1 MASGSKKGQ
10 SPTGRTN
17 NRLHDDG
24 QFAVMRWFDKNRDR
38 VHEKMTYP
46 EIVEA
51 VAAETGVA
59 VTKGNIEGAMKDFGL
74 RVRPL
79 PTASPLTRAGAE
91 RVRTDPGRIVLTA
104 MERYNLRCWA
114 DDNRDRIHRK
124 MTYEDMAAEVQQ
136 RIGLTVGRGN
146 LRSILKPL
154 GLVAKKNFQDCP
166 VGLTGTPDGEPVP
179 GEPTTGRSGA
189 YKRVARMVALEQR
202 VAALEGRPAF
212 DPADTESVNLLAR
225 NVRQLTESLQ
235 KTVVDV
241 VAISGRL
248 VTVEDK
254 AAFTASRIDAL
265 AKTSA
270 PARLEQAVTT
280 VHAIRDRIAQ
290 DLSAQEKLHDHDLS
304 VIRSQMSEVMQRLR
318 DLEGAI
324 IGPGK

>member
-1 MASGSKKGQ
+1 MANGKKGQ

-17 NRLHDDG
+17 NRLHDDD

-51 VAAETGVA
+51 VTAETGVA
-59 VTKGNIEGAMKDFGL
+59 VTKGNVEGAMKDFGL

-79 PTASPLTRAGAE
+79 PLGPATRSGVE
-91 RVRTDPGRIVLTA
+91 RVRTDPGRIVLTSL
-104 MERYNLRCWA
+104 ERYNLRSWA
-114 DDNRDRIHRK
+114 DDNRDRIHRT

-136 RIGLTVGRGN
+136 RLGLTVGRAN
-146 LRSILKPL
+146 LRSVLKPL
-154 GLVAKKNFQDCP
+154 GLVAKKNYQDSP
-166 VGLTGTPDGEPVP
+166 AGLSGTPNGEPDP

-189 YKRVARMVALEQR
+189 YKRVAQVARLEQR
-202 VAALEGRPAF
+202 VAALEQMADPTAGGDFKALSQTVADLAKAQHVTDGAVDEVGR
-212 DPADTESVNLLAR
+212 
-225 NVRQLTESLQ
+225 
-235 KTVVDV
+235 
-241 VAISGRL
+241 RL
-248 VTVEDK
+248 VIVQ
-254 AAFTASRIDAL
+254 SRLSDL
-265 AKTSA
+265 VKTST
-270 PARLEQAVTT
+270 PARLEQAVTA

>member
-79 PTASPLTRAGAE
+79 PTASPLTRAGVE
-91 RVRTDPGRIVLTA
+91 RVRTDPGRIVLTSL
-104 MERYNLRCWA
+104 ERYNLRSWA
-114 DDNRDRIHRK
+114 DDNRDRIHRT

-136 RIGLTVGRGN
+136 RLGLTVGRAN

-154 GLVAKKNFQDCP
+154 GLVAKKNYQDSP

-202 VAALEGRPAF
+202 VAALEGRPASSDGSDDRF
-212 DPADTESVNLLAR
+212 YQTLL
-225 NVRQLTESLQ
+225 
-235 KTVVDV
+235 
-241 VAISGRL
+241 VAVGRL
-248 VTVEDK
+248 DILENRGAAVAARVE
-254 AAFTASRIDAL
+254 SL
-265 AKTSA
+265 AKTS
-270 PARLEQAVTT
+270 ARLEQAVTT

-290 DLSAQEKLHDHDLS
+290 DLSAQGKLHDHDLS